1 MFGLERAAVQVVGV
15 DVDVS
20 LRMRRR
26 SHLSFPMHAAW
37 VKYFIITGVILH
49 IHRFLTSS
57 NHCGLNPWSLL

>member
-1 MFGLERAAVQVVGV
+1 
-15 DVDVS
+15 VDVS